1 MIQLVLFFIFN
12 TLGSVFFFFFFLFFE
27 KQVHCSLVNFK
38 HIIALNS
45 IVIENNNGIFNVYLI
60 G

>member
-1 MIQLVLFFIFN
+1 MTHVAHSTKNEKNLEDSILFF
-12 TLGSVFFFFFFLFFE
+12 FFE
-27 KQVHCSLVNFK
+27 KQVLCSLINFK
-38 HIIALNS
+38 HIITLNS

>member
-1 MIQLVLFFIFN
+1 MLHIRLKMRRIWKIQFD
-12 TLGSVFFFFFFLFFE
+12 FFFFFFE
-27 KQVHCSLVNFK
+27 KQVLCSLTNFK
-38 HIIALNS
+38 HIITLNS

>member
-1 MIQLVLFFIFN
+1 MTHVAHSTKNEKNLEDSIW
-12 TLGSVFFFFFFLFFE
+12 FFFFFE
-27 KQVHCSLVNFK
+27 KQVLCSLINFK
-38 HIIALNS
+38 HIITLNS

>member
-1 MIQLVLFFIFN
+1 MLHIRLKMRRIWKIQFDFF
-12 TLGSVFFFFFFLFFE
+12 FFE
-27 KQVHCSLVNFK
+27 KQVLCSLINFK
-38 HIIALNS
+38 HIITLNS